1 MNMAAQTRSRQF
13 GFTLLELIVVPV
25 LMTLIAGL
33 ALALFSKRSSSGALD
48 ASARELVAVM
58 KRARSASIVTG
69 EMQSVI
75 IDLDSSRFGLEG
87 KGSKAFGRD
96 IAVSVILPPAEE
108 KKEGRYLFSFSPA
121 AGFEEKT
128 ILLST
133 PSRSLLIH
141 IDPLLPHE
149 SRRGPHYEPC

>member
-1 MNMAAQTRSRQF
+1 MNMTAQTRSRQF
-13 GFTLLELIVVPV
+13 GFTLLELIVVLF

-33 ALALFSKRSSSGALD
+33 SLALFSKRSSSGELD
-48 ASARELVAVM
+48 ATARELVAVM

-75 IDLDSSRFGLEG
+75 VDLDSSRFGLEG

-108 KKEGRYLFSFSPA
+108 KKEGNYLFSFGPA
-121 AGFEEKT
+121 AGFEGKA
-128 ILLST
+128 IVLST
-133 PSRSLLIH
+133 PSRSLLIR
-141 IDPLLPHE
+141 IDPVVAARIEKRPSL
-149 SRRGPHYEPC
+149 